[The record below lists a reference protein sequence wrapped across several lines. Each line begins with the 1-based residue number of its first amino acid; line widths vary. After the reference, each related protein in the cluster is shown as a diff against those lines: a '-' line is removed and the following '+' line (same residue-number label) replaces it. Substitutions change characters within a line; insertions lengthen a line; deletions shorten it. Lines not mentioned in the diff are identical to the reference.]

1 MIAARRLPCGTVAIN
16 RFTEGDVKI
25 PFGGYRHSGSLAHGN
40 GTEALAQYLQ
50 TKTIWIHV
58 ATPS

>member
-1 MIAARRLPCGTVAIN
+1 LPCGTVAIN

-25 PFGGYRHSGSLAHGN
+25 PFGGYRRSGSLARGN

-50 TKTIWIHV
+50 MKTIWIHV